1 MTQNQK
7 NQGSIDLAN
16 MLRLFAQEDRRC
28 EEAEENQEGTM
39 SDGACE
45 EDTCDFNGSV
55 SNEDIGEMMASIMT
69 ELLVKIKDILPV
81 LKQYNEDL
89 KVGQNNII
97 KEQAGMERMIHWFE
111 MLYDKLFGKYK
122 VLYEKV
128 DSINNHIDSVIEEA
142 PNKLSI
148 SVRVSDADYQFIQ
161 SMFDQQVQKMAKL
174 YRSQMQEMTDLHDK
188 QMKELNDRI
197 DHETRLQY
205 EYGNAHRR
213 EVDRMLKDSDGL

>member
-1 MTQNQK
+1 MNNAK
-7 NQGSIDLAN
+7 NQNKETDA
-16 MLRLFAQEDRRC
+16 LFLQNLISQS
-28 EEAEENQEGTM
+28 EEEGE
-39 SDGACE
+39 AK
-45 EDTCDFNGSV
+45 
-55 SNEDIGEMMASIMT
+55 

-128 DSINNHIDSVIEEA
+128 DSINNHIDSVIEDA
-142 PNKLSI
+142 LNKLSI

-213 EVDRMLKDSDGL
+213 EVDRMLKDSDGLYLRGIWSWVGGIFFWIGVVIVLSYISIGIYNHYVVH

>member
-1 MTQNQK
+1 MDNTKKHNKETDALFLQNLISQ
-7 NQGSIDLAN
+7 S
-16 MLRLFAQEDRRC
+16 
-28 EEAEENQEGTM
+28 EEEGE
-39 SDGACE
+39 AK
-45 EDTCDFNGSV
+45 
-55 SNEDIGEMMASIMT
+55 

-128 DSINNHIDSVIEEA
+128 DSINNHIDSVIEDA

-213 EVDRMLKDSDGL
+213 EVDRMLKDSDGLYLRGIWSWVGGIFFWIGVVIVLSYISIGVYNHYVVH

>member
-1 MTQNQK
+1 MNNAK
-7 NQGSIDLAN
+7 NQNKETDA
-16 MLRLFAQEDRRC
+16 LFLQNLISQS
-28 EEAEENQEGTM
+28 EEEGE
-39 SDGACE
+39 AK
-45 EDTCDFNGSV
+45 
-55 SNEDIGEMMASIMT
+55 

-128 DSINNHIDSVIEEA
+128 DSINNHIDSVIEDA

-188 QMKELNDRI
+188 QMKELNVRI

-213 EVDRMLKDSDGL
+213 EVDRMLKDSDGLYLRGIWCWVGGIFFWIGVMTVLSYISIGVYNHYVVH